1 MLVAR
6 SIAAVAFLAAV
17 AAAPQAVQ
25 AQATVPGASLPGAG
39 SFTSNLATPT
49 GRTNITTEATGKINA
64 ASRAPLPVTSA
75 PAIVRPDLQWV
86 PDRYVSVPG
95 APQGV
100 LVPGHWEQR
109 LPSGNV
115 YVPPIVIV
123 NPGGQ
128 QLFPAGVR
136 PPADQRTEP

>member
-1 MLVAR
+1 MKLLVAR
-6 SIAAVAFLAAV
+6 SIVAVLVLAAV
-17 AAAPQAVQ
+17 AVEPHVAN
-25 AQATVPGASLPGAG
+25 AQATLPGAS
-39 SFTSNLATPT
+39 SSRSTLATPT
-49 GRTNITTEATGKINA
+49 GRTNITTEATSKINA

-109 LPSGNV
+109 LPSGDV

-128 QLFPAGVR
+128 QIFPAGVR